1 MSEENKTQEEQP
13 KTQEVVE
20 VEWEDVKEILSVRA
34 AFMQT
39 ETYLSRLLLD
49 TEKQKSKLLDR
60 LNQLEIGMYELGAQL
75 KSEKG
80 IDDDLTYELKL
91 PASEGE
97 KGYFIRKE
105 Q

>member
-49 TEKQKSKLLDR
+49 TEIQKSKLLDR